1 MNGVWAW
8 WATVHGVT
16 KNQTQLSNWA
26 HRLLWAIMLGWPKK
40 FIWVFLK
47 DVMKKPRWK
56 KANTKN
62 LQIFIH
68 SDSRKLCVLKDM
80 CCGLACKLKDILG
93 DGLRP
98 NIRKS
103 RIKTHRLVQRKCH
116 NRYDALTGASQR
128 KTCHVII
135 LICGTQRNSTEG
147 PIQDRRWATDTENKL
162 WLPEG
167 EQGYREVNWELGID
181 TDTLLYIK

>member
-1 MNGVWAW
+1 MGYYVGLAKK
-8 WATVHGVT
+8 VYLGFSEICHE
-16 KNQTQLSNWA
+16 KTQ
-26 HRLLWAIMLGWPKK
+26 
-40 FIWVFLK
+40 VE
-47 DVMKKPRWK
+47 KKPTQKTFRFVSTVTQGNFVSWK
-56 KANTKN
+56 T
-62 LQIFIH
+62 
-68 SDSRKLCVLKDM
+68 

-116 NRYDALTGASQR
+116 NRYHALTGASQR

-147 PIQDRRWATDTENKL
+147 PIQDRRWATDIENKL

-167 EQGYREVNWELGID
+167 EQGYREVNWELEID